1 MDNTEKITILP
12 MVPIFHDYIT
22 CGAMKTMTDEE
33 KGIMLMA
40 LYEYGMY
47 GELREYESKIKNDR
61 FLYSI
66 YCEYEKN
73 HDIADKKYEQ
83 RNRNGK
89 IKYIMESQNVD
100 KATAIKIYEESKNK
114 SNNKSK
120 SKSNNKSNDNS
131 TTTQKKYDIT
141 VEVDNED
148 DDFDDDETETKEA
161 VILKT
166 NIEVYNQNFELIYEE
181 ANYNNVP
188 TASIIENIFGKK
200 ATSTTIN
207 TITKKIENGNKNL
220 WKYTLKDY

>member
-1 MDNTEKITILP
+1 
-12 MVPIFHDYIT
+12 MVPVFYDYIT
-22 CGAMKTMTDEE
+22 NGAMKFMNDEE

-47 GELREYESKIKNDR
+47 GELKEYESKIKNDR

-66 YCEYEKN
+66 YCEYTKN
-73 HDIADKKYEQ
+73 HDIADEKYEK

-120 SKSNNKSNDNS
+120 NKSNNKSSEKSATIQEDYSNV
-131 TTTQKKYDIT
+131 
-141 VEVDNED
+141 VEMNEE
-148 DDFDDDETETKEA
+148 DFDDDDETETKEA

-181 ANYNNVP
+181 ANNNNVP
-188 TASIIENIFGKK
+188 TASIIEGVFGKK
-200 ATSTTIN
+200 VTVAEIN
-207 TITKKIENGNKNL
+207 AITKKIENGNKDL
-220 WKYTLKDY
+220 WKYTLQDY